1 MKTPKKDFTR
11 EEILADLIFM
21 LEQSYIIEHMQ
32 DYAKMREL
40 CRKYG
45 VAL

>member
-1 MKTPKKDFTR
+1 MKKAKDFTK
-11 EEILADLIFM
+11 EELLADLIFM

-32 DYAKMREL
+32 DYEGMRKL

-45 VAL
+45 VTL